1 MTGAVIVFGFLAIL
15 VLIIIAKTAVVV
27 PQQSAFVIERLGKY
41 SGTLYAGFHVLVPFI
56 DVIRYRHTLKEQS
69 SDIPAQVCITR
80 DNVQVGVDGILYLKV
95 LNPERAS
102 YGIGDYHFAI
112 SQLAQTTLRS
122 EIGKIDL
129 DRTFEER
136 TNINTAVVTELDK
149 ASESWGVKVLRYEIR
164 NITPPGDILAAM
176 EKQMRAEREKRAV
189 ILSSEGTRDAAINTA
204 EGEKQQV
211 IKASEARKQQQ
222 INESEGQA
230 AAILA
235 VATATAE
242 GIKRVAEATQ
252 AAGGQE
258 AIQLRVAEQYIAE
271 FGKVISNADTIILPS
286 NLADVASMITT
297 AMKPRRASAMAA
309 ARHRSR
315 WAHRS
320 GTLSSEPARCS
331 ASSAE

>member
-1 MTGAVIVFGFLAIL
+1 MTGAVVVFGVLAIL

-102 YGIGDYHFAI
+102 YGIQDYHFAI

-211 IKASEARKQQQ
+211 IKASEARRQQQ
-222 INESEGQA
+222 INEAQGQA
-230 AAILA
+230 EAILT
-235 VATATAE
+235 VANATAE
-242 GIKRVAEATQ
+242 GLKKVG
-252 AAGGQE
+252 AAIMMEGGYD
-258 AIQLRVAEQYIAE
+258 AVRLRVAEQYVAQFGQLVQGTTNLVLPANVGDIGAMIA
-271 FGKVISNADTIILPS
+271 
-286 NLADVASMITT
+286 LAMNVFNQQSV
-297 AMKPRRASAMAA
+297 K
-309 ARHRSR
+309 
-315 WAHRS
+315 
-320 GTLSSEPARCS
+320 GTPKL
-331 ASSAE
+331 